1 MTGGHCELRP
11 SRRLRNHVACGEFK
25 KNNSSTRLCGYSIDT
40 YRASEPLILSPLD
53 EAMFWP
59 KCACS
64 FASIVVLAGTFLVL
78 NACDDG
84 SGNSSSTTQT
94 FTVGGSVS
102 GLDSGDK
109 VVLLNNGSDAL
120 TMSANSGFT
129 FSSPVNANGAY
140 SVIVETQ
147 PTGEVCTVSK
157 GGGAG
162 VTANISGVAVA
173 CSTDKYSISGSVS
186 GLGAGAKVVLEN
198 NGTDSLTIAAD
209 GVFKFPTPAAYN
221 GSYAVTVATQPAGA
235 TCSVTKGVG
244 AGITGSISNVMVN
257 CSSNTVAIG
266 GRISG
271 LTAGQQVTLDDNG
284 ADPLTLTANGVFTF
298 STQVADQ
305 GSYSVTVGTQPV
317 AQTCTVVG
325 GGGNHVTSPVSN
337 VAVTC
342 STDNYTVGGAVVG
355 LAGGTQ
361 VTLDNN
367 GADALTL
374 TGNGTFTFSTP
385 VAYDGAYAVTV
396 GTQPPGQTCTV
407 SNASNTLVTANVTN
421 IGINCVSSAPV
432 SFTTPGSYTWTVP
445 TGATSIQVLATG
457 GGGGGGGA
465 YQGTPSGAGGAGAIL
480 TSTLSV
486 TAGQVLNLVV
496 GGGGGSGASAG
507 QYCTPGGGGGGSTNV
522 DAGTTTQIIAGGGGG
537 GGGLGNGCGT
547 SSAGGD
553 AGGPSGA
560 GGNSGGPYGG
570 GGGSGGVG
578 GAGYGGTGNGG
589 SGNGGA
595 GGSGGNNGPQL
606 PGGTGGSGIGAG
618 AGASNSNSNA
628 LDGGG
633 GGGYGGGGYGGTGG
647 GAGGS
652 TGPAG
657 TTYAPVSNG
666 GAPGAS
672 GGDGSIVITP
682 Q

>member
-1 MTGGHCELRP
+1 
-11 SRRLRNHVACGEFK
+11 
-25 KNNSSTRLCGYSIDT
+25 
-40 YRASEPLILSPLD
+40 
-53 EAMFWP
+53 MFWS
-59 KCACS
+59 KRACS
-64 FASIVVLAGTFLVL
+64 FASIVVLASAFLGL

-84 SGNSSSTTQT
+84 SGDSSST

-109 VVLLNNGSDAL
+109 VVLLNNGGDGL
-120 TMSANSGFT
+120 TMSANSNFT
-129 FSSPVNANGAY
+129 FSSPVSANGSY
-140 SVIVETQ
+140 NVIVETQ
-147 PTGEVCTVSK
+147 PTGQVCTVSK

-162 VTANISGVAVA
+162 VTANISSVAVT
-173 CSTDKYSISGSVS
+173 CSTDMYIISGSVS
-186 GLGAGAKVVLEN
+186 GLPAGAKVVLEN
-198 NGTDSLTIAAD
+198 NGSDSLTIAAD
-209 GVFKFPTPAAYN
+209 GVFKFATPAAYN
-221 GSYAVTVATQPAGA
+221 GSYAVTVTTQPAGA
-235 TCSVTKGVG
+235 TCTVTSGVG
-244 AGITGSISNVMVN
+244 AGITGSISNVTVN

-266 GRISG
+266 GTISG
-271 LTAGQQVTLDDNG
+271 LTTGQQVTLDDNG
-284 ADPLTLTANGVFTF
+284 GDPLTLTANGVFTF

-305 GSYSVTVGTQPV
+305 GSYNVTVGTQPV

-325 GGGNHVTSPVSN
+325 GSGNHVTSPVSN

-342 STDNYTVGGAVVG
+342 SADSYTVGGTVVG

-374 TGNGTFTFSTP
+374 TGNGTFTFTTP

-396 GTQPPGQTCTV
+396 GTQPTGQQTCTV
-407 SNASNTLVTANVTN
+407 SNASGTLVTANVTN
-421 IGINCVSSAPV
+421 IGINCVLSTPV

-465 YQGTPSGAGGAGAIL
+465 YQSTPSGPGGAGAIV
-480 TSTLSV
+480 TGTVPV

-496 GGGGGSGASAG
+496 GGGGGSGANPG
-507 QYCTPGGGGGGSTNV
+507 QACAPGGGGGGSTNV
-522 DAGTTTQIIAGGGGG
+522 DAGAVTQVIAGGGGG
-537 GGGLGNGCGT
+537 GGGLGNGCGS

-560 GGNSGGPYGG
+560 GGNSAGPYGG

-595 GGSGGNNGPQL
+595 GGAGGNNGPQI

-618 AGASNSNSNA
+618 AGASNSSSNA
-628 LDGGG
+628 LNGGG

-652 TGPAG
+652 IGPAG
-657 TTYAPVSNG
+657 TTYAPASNA
-666 GAPGAS
+666 GAPGAN